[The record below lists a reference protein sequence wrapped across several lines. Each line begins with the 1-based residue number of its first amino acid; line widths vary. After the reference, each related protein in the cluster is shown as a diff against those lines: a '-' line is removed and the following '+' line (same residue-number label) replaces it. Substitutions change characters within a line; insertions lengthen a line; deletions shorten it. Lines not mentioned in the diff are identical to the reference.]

1 MTSGGEG
8 IKIWWG
14 SRVYWGG
21 IFPGGGGMSEFL
33 GGGGDWGPPPP
44 PMPPSPSWENPV
56 YIQPSM
62 HALLLN
68 LMVFFYI
75 YSRILQ
81 GSQALIFATV
91 FASKVE
97 FYGYFLF

>member
-1 MTSGGEG
+1 MVGEQSLLGGGEFFQ
-8 IKIWWG
+8 
-14 SRVYWGG
+14 V
-21 IFPGGGGMSEFL
+21 GGGMSEFL
-33 GGGGDWGPPPP
+33 GGGGDSP
-44 PMPPSPSWENPV
+44 PMPPSSSWENPV

-81 GSQALIFATV
+81 GFQALIFATV